1 MVLMFINKPVPKTI
15 IKPDPIEKKF
25 VKLSMP
31 LHRPGA
37 LLNEKNSIC
46 FKVDANLSKPEIK

>member
-1 MVLMFINKPVPKTI
+1 MFINKPVPKTI